1 MRHLHYFLFK
11 LAWSTQE
18 KQKPHR
24 KFAFMCNEGGG
35 RVNIFQQMKL
45 VYQFNKTKVGVCSY
59 SGLDFI
65 IK

>member
-1 MRHLHYFLFK
+1 
-11 LAWSTQE
+11 
-18 KQKPHR
+18 
-24 KFAFMCNEGGG
+24 MCNEGGG

-45 VYQFNKTKVGVCSY
+45 VYQFNKTKVDVCSY